1 MVQYEV
7 MIGHK
12 AEKLEKVT
20 FVVDGINQAP
30 SEFAYS
36 VAADTWMEN
45 NMEGVS
51 AGCVLSCGQ
60 RWRRC
65 IGRWEV
71 WKWWRPIE

>member
-7 MIGHK
+7 MIWIGHK

-20 FVVDGINQAP
+20 FVVVGINQAP

-45 NMEGVS
+45 NMEWVGVF
-51 AGCVLSCGQ
+51 
-60 RWRRC
+60 
-65 IGRWEV
+65 
-71 WKWWRPIE
+71 